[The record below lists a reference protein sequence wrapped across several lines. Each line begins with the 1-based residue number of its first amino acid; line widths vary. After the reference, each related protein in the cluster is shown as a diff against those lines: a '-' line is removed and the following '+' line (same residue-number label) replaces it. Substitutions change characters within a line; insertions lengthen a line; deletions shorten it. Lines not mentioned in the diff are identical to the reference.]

1 MSQDKNAKAK
11 EKVKVDRKIARED
24 RKNDSEVDT
33 GGKLSP
39 AEAEAMMSA
48 DLPSGDPELSPP
60 AEAADKSADFSREK
74 LDKAA

>member
-1 MSQDKNAKAK
+1 MSQHRNVKAK
-11 EKVKVDRKIARED
+11 EKVKTDQKTD
-24 RKNDSEVDT
+24 QKSET

-39 AEAEAMMSA
+39 AEAEAMMSS

-60 AEAADKSADFSREK
+60 AEAADKSPDFSREK